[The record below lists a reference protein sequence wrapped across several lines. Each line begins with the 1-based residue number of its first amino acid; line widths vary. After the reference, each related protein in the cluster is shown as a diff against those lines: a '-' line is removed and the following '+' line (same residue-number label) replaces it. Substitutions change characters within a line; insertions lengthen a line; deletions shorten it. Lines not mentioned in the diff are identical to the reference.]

1 MVQDIRPST
10 SYNPLFMQWLGV
22 RMPCCMFL
30 CIDSSSILSGFPLVA
45 FCHHQ
50 RLKMGF
56 WPRLLLCGVFAV
68 CLSGV
73 AHAEDDEAVEAK
85 EEATPAVETDKIIDG
100 FSAADREKMTD
111 GSEKHEFQAEVSRL
125 MDIIINSL
133 YTDKQV
139 FLREL
144 ISNAADALE
153 KARFHSV
160 QDESFLGDTKD
171 LEVKLEH
178 DADAKTI
185 SIIDTGVGMTKADL
199 INNLGTVAKS
209 GTTNFLEAMAEGAD
223 ANLIGQFGVGF
234 YSAFLVADKVSV
246 TSKCNDDPVQH
257 VWESSADASFVVV
270 DDPRGNTLG
279 RGSRVTLHLKEDA
292 HDYLSEDKLKEM
304 AKKYSQ
310 FIQFPIYVKVKKEVD
325 ADTEEDDDDKDDD
338 EEEKKDDVETKDDDE
353 KEEEEEEK
361 KPKKKTVFEWEQ
373 VNTQKAIWLR
383 AKEDVTEEEY
393 NEFYKG
399 ISKDYLD
406 PLAYTH
412 FNAEGEIEFK
422 SILYLPKKAPFDM
435 MDNYWGKKSEV
446 KLYVRRVLVAEK
458 FEDLLPRYLNF
469 VRGIVDSDDLPLNV
483 SREQLQQNK
492 IMKVISKKLVRKVL
506 ELMKKLAKEEDAGD
520 DEDEEKDDEEKEEKE
535 EKKED
540 SEEKKDKKDEEST
553 WAKFYKE
560 FNKNLKMG
568 CYEDDS
574 NRSKISKLL
583 RFSTTKSE
591 DKDISLDKYLDRMQE
606 SQESIYYMSGDNM
619 EVMKKAPALQVFK
632 KKDIEVLML
641 SDHLDEPCIQKLAD
655 YEGKKFVSIQK
666 ADVKLDETEEEKKK
680 FSKLKDMY
688 KPLTDWWKE
697 KLTDYTE
704 KGAMKDAGVKI
715 EKVELSK
722 RLTESPVVVVTSQF
736 GYSAQ
741 QEKIMKAQAF
751 QNKDQMGMMAGR
763 KTLEVNAN
771 HPVIVDLLSKVKGD
785 KEDATALDT
794 AQVLFQ
800 TALIESGYE
809 IADPSALVNRVYRLM
824 SKELGVDPDAPI
836 KEIEVPEEEEEA
848 DEDDKDDSDSEKEDE
863 ESKPEEG
870 EKAEL

>member
-1 MVQDIRPST
+1 
-10 SYNPLFMQWLGV
+10 
-22 RMPCCMFL
+22 
-30 CIDSSSILSGFPLVA
+30 
-45 FCHHQ
+45 
-50 RLKMGF
+50 MGE
-56 WPRLLLCGVFAV
+56 
-68 CLSGV
+68 S
-73 AHAEDDEAVEAK
+73 K
-85 EEATPAVETDKIIDG
+85 TIDG
-100 FSAADREKMTD
+100 FTEDERNKMTE
-111 GSEKHEFQAEVSRL
+111 GAEKHEFQAEVNRL

-171 LEVKLEH
+171 LEVKIEH
-178 DADAKTI
+178 DPDAKTI
-185 SIIDTGVGMTKADL
+185 SIIDSGLGMTKADL

-246 TSKCNDDPVQH
+246 TSKCNEDPVQH
-257 VWESSADASFVVV
+257 VWESSADASFTVV

-279 RGSRVTLHLKEDA
+279 RGSRVTLHLKEDS
-292 HDYLSEDKLKEM
+292 HEYLSEDKLKDT

-325 ADTEEDDDDKDDD
+325 ADTEEDDDDDKED
-338 EEEKKDDVETKDDDE
+338 EEKDDVEAKDDEEKEE

-393 NEFYKG
+393 NEFYKS

-422 SILYLPKKAPFDM
+422 SILFLPKKAPFDM
-435 MDNYWGKKSEV
+435 MDNYWTKKSEV

-458 FEDLLPRYLNF
+458 FEELLPRYLNF
-469 VRGIVDSDDLPLNV
+469 VRGVVDSDDLPLNV

-506 ELMKKLAKEEDAGD
+506 ELMKKLAKEDESGE
-520 DEDEEKDDEEKEEKE
+520 DEDEDEKEDEEE
-535 EKKED
+535 
-540 SEEKKDKKDEEST
+540 EEKKDKKDEESG
-553 WAKFYKE
+553 WSKFYKE
-560 FNKNLKMG
+560 FAKNLKMG

-574 NRSKISKLL
+574 NRSKLSKLL
-583 RFSTTKSE
+583 RFQTSKSE
-591 DKDISLDKYLDRMQE
+591 GKEISLDKYLDRMAE
-606 SQESIYYMSGDNM
+606 SQESIYYMSGESIDIM
-619 EVMKKAPALQVFK
+619 GKAPAMQIFK
-632 KKDIEVLML
+632 KKDLEVLML

-666 ADVKLDETEEEKKK
+666 ADVKLDETEEEKKR

-688 KPLTDWWKE
+688 KPLTDWWKD
-697 KLTDYTE
+697 KLTDLTG
-704 KGAMKDAGVKI
+704 KGDLKDAGVKI
-715 EKVELSK
+715 EAVSISK
-722 RLTESPVVVVTSQF
+722 RLTDSPVVVVTSQF

-751 QNKDQMGMMAGR
+751 QNKDQISMMSGR
-763 KTLEVNAN
+763 KTLEVNAH
-771 HPVIVDLLSKVKGD
+771 HPVVIDLLNKVKDD
-785 KEDATALDT
+785 KENAAALDT

-800 TALIESGYE
+800 TALIE
-809 IADPSALVNRVYRLM
+809 
-824 SKELGVDPDAPI
+824 
-836 KEIEVPEEEEEA
+836 
-848 DEDDKDDSDSEKEDE
+848 
-863 ESKPEEG
+863 
-870 EKAEL
+870 

>member
-1 MVQDIRPST
+1 
-10 SYNPLFMQWLGV
+10 
-22 RMPCCMFL
+22 
-30 CIDSSSILSGFPLVA
+30 
-45 FCHHQ
+45 
-50 RLKMGF
+50 
-56 WPRLLLCGVFAV
+56 
-68 CLSGV
+68 
-73 AHAEDDEAVEAK
+73 
-85 EEATPAVETDKIIDG
+85 
-100 FSAADREKMTD
+100 
-111 GSEKHEFQAEVSRL
+111 
-125 MDIIINSL
+125 
-133 YTDKQV
+133 
-139 FLREL
+139 
-144 ISNAADALE
+144 
-153 KARFHSV
+153 
-160 QDESFLGDTKD
+160 
-171 LEVKLEH
+171 
-178 DADAKTI
+178 
-185 SIIDTGVGMTKADL
+185 L

-257 VWESSADASFVVV
+257 VWESSADASFTVV

-292 HDYLSEDKLKEM
+292 HDYLSEDKLKET

-325 ADTEEDDDDKDDD
+325 ADTDEDEDDDKDD
-338 EEEKKDDVETKDDDE
+338 EEEKDDVEAKDDEE
-353 KEEEEEEK
+353 KEETEEEK

-422 SILYLPKKAPFDM
+422 SILFLPKKAPFDM
-435 MDNYWGKKSEV
+435 MDNYWQKKSEV

-458 FEDLLPRYLNF
+458 FDELLPRYLNF
-469 VRGIVDSDDLPLNV
+469 VRGVVDSDDLPLNV

-506 ELMKKLAKEEDAGD
+506 ELMKKLAKEEDSGDDD
-520 DEDEEKDDEEKEEKE
+520 DEDKDDEDGEEKE
-535 EKKED
+535 EKKD
-540 SEEKKDKKDEEST
+540 EEKKDKKDEEST

-583 RFSTTKSE
+583 RFVSTKSE
-591 DKDISLDKYLDRMQE
+591 EKDISLDKYLDRMQE

-666 ADVKLDETEEEKKK
+666 ADVKLDETEDEKKK

-697 KLTDYTE
+697 KLTDLTE

-722 RLTESPVVVVTSQF
+722 RLTDSPVVVVTSQF

-751 QNKDQMGMMAGR
+751 QNKDQIGMMSGR

-771 HPVIVDLLSKVKGD
+771 HPVIVDLLSKIKAD
-785 KEDATALDT
+785 KEDAAALDT

-836 KEIEVPEEEEEA
+836 KEVEVPEEEEEA
-848 DEDDKDDSDSEKEDE
+848 EEEAEEEDKDDSEEEKSADGEKE
-863 ESKPEEG
+863 
-870 EKAEL
+870 EL